1 MHCVCR
7 CRNKGAITMKMK
19 KSGII
24 LLILSAV
31 FIITSFFVDTASDIS
46 KCMSTAGCLT
56 GVGVVML
63 IRK

>member
-1 MHCVCR
+1 
-7 CRNKGAITMKMK
+7 MKMK